1 MDGAW
6 ESRRPTRFDWRVA
19 GRVWPGD
26 IVELHQGATRVSERV
41 EVHSPV
47 RVHDLTVLPH
57 HNFFANGVLVHNK
70 RPPEVQE
77 LQQAARFAIDVISRD
92 VFQAWESLP
101 PEFPAIT
108 TPEIDPSVGN
118 HDPDVLEIV
127 RTRLDPDVDPGPH
140 AVAAF
145 DGQDVVLEHPVP
157 DLSAD
162 ELVLI
167 YNDGL
172 NEARGWVLGRVSRVE
187 DRVVKLATDSI
198 PPAYQNLDRPFP
210 WKGALTRVSVVRYFL
225 KEFLSIGSDSQE
237 KKGKVLMRL
246 EDFSRVY
253 PVGYT
258 DDVQVVGY
266 LEDLQVV
273 YLLGL
278 ESMREVDDPPPVAIP
293 VTAETVLQS
302 VRITVTGRARSYMD
316 DRYIRKTFATSVALP
331 SLLTPVHEGHPE
343 LIR

>member
-1 MDGAW
+1 MSSW
-6 ESRRPTRFDWRVA
+6 STRCPT
-19 GRVWPGD
+19 
-26 IVELHQGATRVSERV
+26 
-41 EVHSPV
+41 
-47 RVHDLTVLPH
+47 
-57 HNFFANGVLVHNK
+57 
-70 RPPEVQE
+70 
-77 LQQAARFAIDVISRD
+77 
-92 VFQAWESLP
+92 
-101 PEFPAIT
+101 
-108 TPEIDPSVGN
+108 
-118 HDPDVLEIV
+118 
-127 RTRLDPDVDPGPH
+127 
-140 AVAAF
+140 
-145 DGQDVVLEHPVP
+145 
-157 DLSAD
+157 LSAD

-198 PPAYQNLDRPFP
+198 PPAYQNLDRLFP

-278 ESMREVDDPPPVAIP
+278 ESMREVDDPPPVGYSGNGRDGS
-293 VTAETVLQS
+293 AERPYHGDRPSEVLH
-302 VRITVTGRARSYMD
+302 G
-316 DRYIRKTFATSVALP
+316 
-331 SLLTPVHEGHPE
+331 
-343 LIR
+343 